1 MRTISKKVKQ
11 TSHRPPHKYTD
22 EELLQHEIEDQI
34 TDIRCA
40 IRDGQSEYVKHCEQE
55 LVKLRAKLS
64 KLLEAVPVVTNE

>member
-1 MRTISKKVKQ
+1 VRTSKKAKQ
-11 TSHRPPHKYTD
+11 TSYQSPHKYTD

-40 IRDGQSEYVKHCEQE
+40 IRDGQPEYAKHCEQE

-64 KLLEAVPVVTNE
+64 TLLEVVT